1 MLRRPPRSPR
11 TDPLFPYTTLFRS
24 QEIAVPGRS
33 ARHVGGVDDGQAG
46 ARGRIAA
53 FGEPLGFQL
62 RRLERV
68 EAIGRSQPRIAVDRA
83 RRGER
88 LVGARNLGGDPAII
102 GDAPRRQHFLLD
114 IPPARLPETGR
125 AQVWGS
131 VVQYG

>member
-33 ARHVGGVDDGQAG
+33 ARHVGGVDDGKAG

-83 RRGER
+83 RRGES
-88 LVGARNLGGDPAII
+88 LVGARTRGGRSAIFW
-102 GDAPRRQHFLLD
+102 GANARPHFLPD
-114 IPPARLPETGR
+114 TPHPQSRGR
-125 AQVWGS
+125 S
-131 VVQYG
+131 ER